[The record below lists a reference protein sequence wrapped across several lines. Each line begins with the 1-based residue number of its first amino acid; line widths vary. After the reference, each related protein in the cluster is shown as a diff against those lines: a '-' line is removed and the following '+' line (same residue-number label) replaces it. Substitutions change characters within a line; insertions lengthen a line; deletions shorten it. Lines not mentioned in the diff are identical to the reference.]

1 MKMVRRSRALLLTMA
16 SAIAVTALSKGGAQ
30 GQSSD
35 TQVVKIGVIAPLSGT
50 QPARG
55 KIIEVAAS
63 LAIDD
68 LNAENKGKRK
78 YEMVLLDDGNI
89 THQAVT
95 AAQRL
100 IRNDNV
106 IAITGIISSSSQKA
120 IQPLAERAMT
130 PVVGMIATATGL
142 TDGFEYAFRATGSND
157 TIGPQI
163 TDFIKRS
170 GVTKAAIIGDDST
183 YAQSLVQEA
192 IKGAKAV
199 GITITATEVY
209 KTGTADVTAQ
219 VANIRRSG
227 AEAVIAFPIVGAD
240 AATIARTMVENGLK
254 LPIYGHN
261 ALFTS
266 EAIKLGG
273 SYFAQLPAVHGAGS
287 VDVSRPIAAAF
298 YARMDKAAGFKV
310 PQNEDAA
317 QTYDAIRLISLAV
330 NAADGQRGKPLR
342 DALEKIQGY
351 VGIAGA
357 EGSAYGFSPTNH
369 TGLTGKYLVQYKY
382 ADGAF
387 APVN

>member
-1 MKMVRRSRALLLTMA
+1 MRMRRLTVSFLLTMA
-16 SAIAVTALSKGGAQ
+16 SATALAAFMTVGAQ
-30 GQSSD
+30 AQSAD

-55 KIIEVAAS
+55 KIIEVAAR
-63 LAIDD
+63 LAIED
-68 LNAENKGKRK
+68 LNGESDGKRD

-106 IAITGIISSSSQKA
+106 VAITGIISSSSQKA

-163 TDFIKRS
+163 TDFVKKS

-183 YAQSLVQEA
+183 YAQSLVAEV
-192 IKGAKAV
+192 IKGAQVV

-209 KTGTADVTAQ
+209 KTGTADLTAQ

-227 AEAVIAFPIVGAD
+227 AEAVLAFPIVGAD
-240 AATIARTMVENGLK
+240 GATIARTMVE
-254 LPIYGHN
+254 
-261 ALFTS
+261 
-266 EAIKLGG
+266 GG
-273 SYFAQLPAVHGAGS
+273 V
-287 VDVSRPIAAAF
+287 
-298 YARMDKAAGFKV
+298 K
-310 PQNEDAA
+310 
-317 QTYDAIRLISLAV
+317 
-330 NAADGQRGKPLR
+330 
-342 DALEKIQGY
+342 
-351 VGIAGA
+351 
-357 EGSAYGFSPTNH
+357 
-369 TGLTGKYLVQYKY
+369 
-382 ADGAF
+382 
-387 APVN
+387 